1 MDWLIY
7 NKGAMHFSTIE
18 KALRENKQLKQNL
31 EEASAREES
40 SARSGAEGAE
50 IVTDPELK
58 ELIRYLENNPLF
70 KHQLLINFHRHKQ
83 GGQKTEPDETPP
95 FE

>member
-1 MDWLIY
+1 
-7 NKGAMHFSTIE
+7 MHFSTIE
-18 KALRENKQLKQNL
+18 KDLRENKQLKQNL
-31 EEASAREES
+31 EEAST
-40 SARSGAEGAE
+40 RSGVQDGE

-83 GGQKTEPDETPP
+83 DGQKTEEAETSP
-95 FE
+95 FTNNL